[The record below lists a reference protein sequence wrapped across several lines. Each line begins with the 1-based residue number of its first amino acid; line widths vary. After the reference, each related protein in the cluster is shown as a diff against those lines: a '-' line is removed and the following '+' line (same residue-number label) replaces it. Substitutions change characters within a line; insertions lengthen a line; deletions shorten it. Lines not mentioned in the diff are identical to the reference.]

1 MATTLS
7 DRSLAQRI
15 LHVLKR
21 LVVHPLG
28 HFALFIFFLYQVKEF
43 YPFTHIPMYSDPESA
58 APYLYLADG
67 DGEPLGVK
75 SHGGITN
82 PKMRKMYRARLDRYC
97 RENDLDKNNPPQE
110 AIDTIAGEVFDFLRK
125 HSVER
130 GNPLPE
136 TLRLMHVYIE
146 QAPPPDGFKE
156 TTTRLS
162 EQTAPAQ

>member
-67 DGEPLGVK
+67 DGATLDEIGAAQAMETHLI
-75 SHGGITN
+75 SYSRIT
-82 PKMRKMYRARLDRYC
+82 RD
-97 RENDLDKNNPPQE
+97 
-110 AIDTIAGEVFDFLRK
+110 
-125 HSVER
+125 VEH
-130 GNPLPE
+130 P
-136 TLRLMHVYIE
+136 
-146 QAPPPDGFKE
+146 
-156 TTTRLS
+156 
-162 EQTAPAQ
+162 